1 MRARGVAVA
10 GFALAFVIAACCPS
24 FADAQRWTFD
34 DVSAD
39 QLEDI
44 LDRAADALS
53 YERSVDGVGKPMWN
67 VEDLETG
74 LRFKLYM
81 YDDDESDPD
90 DYESILARSGFG
102 MTSPPTIWTI
112 NGFNQNKRFSRA
124 FLNDDGDP
132 IVEAD
137 LDLFAGVTE
146 DVVLRFIMRFTIT
159 LSEFA
164 AYIGYL

>member
-1 MRARGVAVA
+1 MRARRVAVA
-10 GFALAFVIAACCPS
+10 SIALAFVIAGCCPS
-24 FADAQRWTFD
+24 FADAQRWTFN

-53 YERSVDGVGKPMWN
+53 YERSVDGVGRPMWN
-67 VEDLETG
+67 VEDSETG

-81 YDDDESDPD
+81 YDDDESDPEA
-90 DYESILARSGFG
+90 YESILARSGFG
-102 MTSPPTIWTI
+102 MPNPPTIWTI

-146 DVVLRFIMRFTIT
+146 DVVLRFVMRFIVT